1 MKININKL
9 LLFFMVAICTI
20 DLPAAIIVYGTQII
34 GLIVVAVLILIK
46 VQKISLT
53 AVTIWA
59 GFTILFVM
67 ITYVQSISIE
77 HVSLIWKFAGRVI
90 FWFFIFSLITPF
102 FQELNRRDVVSILQT
117 WIIIFSLFL
126 YAQFLLYYV
135 FGYVVDYS
143 VILGGEPSR
152 ILNNVGLRASG
163 LTSEPSIYSGMMI
176 SLLILHYIYNGQ
188 KNNFYTLFGGVSILL
203 TFSTLGFFLFTLY
216 LSITLLRHMSI
227 KKIILLIGTITSVVV
242 LIMPLLIS
250 RYERFING
258 DDVSNNVKFSVVENL
273 LNNTSLFTLGY
284 GVVGYSDGAPDYY
297 QALYDLT
304 LFGNLFVIFGIP
316 LGIFTSVYIF
326 LLLLKIDLPL
336 SIKALILL
344 GVVKISIPNYIFFYL
359 FVLMVVFYKR
369 VLSNENYRF
378 FN

>member
-1 MKININKL
+1 
-9 LLFFMVAICTI
+9 
-20 DLPAAIIVYGTQII
+20 
-34 GLIVVAVLILIK
+34 
-46 VQKISLT
+46 
-53 AVTIWA
+53 
-59 GFTILFVM
+59 
-67 ITYVQSISIE
+67 
-77 HVSLIWKFAGRVI
+77 
-90 FWFFIFSLITPF
+90 
-102 FQELNRRDVVSILQT
+102 
-117 WIIIFSLFL
+117 
-126 YAQFLLYYV
+126 
-135 FGYVVDYS
+135 
-143 VILGGEPSR
+143 
-152 ILNNVGLRASG
+152 
-163 LTSEPSIYSGMMI
+163 
-176 SLLILHYIYNGQ
+176 
-188 KNNFYTLFGGVSILL
+188 
-203 TFSTLGFFLFTLY
+203 
-216 LSITLLRHMSI
+216 MSI
-227 KKIILLIGTITSVVV
+227 KKIIVLIGTITSVVV

-316 LGIFTSVYIF
+316 LGIFISVYIF
-326 LLLLKIDLPL
+326 LMLLKIDLPL